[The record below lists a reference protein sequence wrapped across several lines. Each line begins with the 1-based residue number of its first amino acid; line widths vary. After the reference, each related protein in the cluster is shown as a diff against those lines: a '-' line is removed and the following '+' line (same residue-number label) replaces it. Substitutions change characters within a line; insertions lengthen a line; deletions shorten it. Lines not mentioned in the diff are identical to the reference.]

1 MTVSYTW
8 IYVLY
13 NLFNITIREVKE
25 YLNVFQLCNVD
36 VEVVHYYYLSKNIV
50 TQRMNFKSSAFFFKF
65 IKYSFSPKRG
75 RRDIF
80 LSLKTLSTS
89 AQ

>member
-25 YLNVFQLCNVD
+25 YLNVFQLRNVD

-50 TQRMNFKSSAFFFKF
+50 TQRMNFKSSAFFFKC